1 MCGVG
6 HSVILV
12 ASLLRVILIRH
23 EWCLDMPSLTDVY
36 LPDAFWYKTDVTI
49 TGSTHFIPLSRIDI
63 GALYPYVSYDY
74 CTDILRGSDEVM
86 DLVVGNGACR
96 FANVTSF
103 DLSVYPNL
111 ETLTIGNYSFY
122 WASLVLKSIRIH
134 SEWWLDMPSLKSLVL
149 RDYAFYKCYR
159 VVFESDCLWCAWLT
173 RLTQT
178 HNTYNCSCVEL
189 YIPLS
194 S

>member
-1 MCGVG
+1 
-6 HSVILV
+6 
-12 ASLLRVILIRH
+12 
-23 EWCLDMPSLTDVY
+23 MPSLTDVY

-86 DLVVGNGACR
+86 DLVVGDGACR

-122 WASLVLKSIRIH
+122 WASLELKSILIQ
-134 SEWWLDMPSLKSLVL
+134 SE
-149 RDYAFYKCYR
+149 
-159 VVFESDCLWCAWLT
+159 
-173 RLTQT
+173 
-178 HNTYNCSCVEL
+178 
-189 YIPLS
+189 
-194 S
+194 